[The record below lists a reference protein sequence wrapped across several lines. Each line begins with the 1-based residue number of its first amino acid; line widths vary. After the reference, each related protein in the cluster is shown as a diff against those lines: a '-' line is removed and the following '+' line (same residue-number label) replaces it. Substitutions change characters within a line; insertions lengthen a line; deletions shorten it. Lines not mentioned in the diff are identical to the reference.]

1 VPTGLPLRITV
12 EFGGRHAQHSVDA
25 PEPVPIPSMGPT
37 VGDGMTAV
45 ELIGPGRV
53 PLLARPYFADGDP
66 GPIVAALAQVPELL
80 TVAVPFLGAVLG
92 ASAID
97 ARTKEIVIV
106 RTSALADCEFCT
118 RSHTTVALDAGLSTV
133 EVRALRGLSA
143 VETSGTVFNAPR
155 DIALLGWVDA
165 VAGGRGPV
173 APGVSTALSQH
184 WADHEIVELTLL
196 IGATLMLNRF
206 ATALELPTAPD
217 VLARLGAEDL
227 L

>member
-1 VPTGLPLRITV
+1 VQCQPFADGYLQRCVGAARTDAAWAPCLR
-12 EFGGRHAQHSVDA
+12 
-25 PEPVPIPSMGPT
+25 PYPVRG
-37 VGDGMTAV
+37 VGVTAV
-45 ELIGPGRV
+45 ELIGPGRI

-80 TVAVPFLGAVLG
+80 TVTVPFLGTVLA
-92 ASAID
+92 ASGID
-97 ARTKEIVIV
+97 ARIKEIVIV

-118 RSHTTVALDAGLSTV
+118 RSHTTVALDAGLSTG
-133 EVRALRGLSA
+133 EVRALRDDLAGDTSA
-143 VETSGTVFNAPR
+143 TFTAPPEV
-155 DIALLGWVDA
+155 ALLGWVDA
-165 VAGGRGPV
+165 VATGRGPV
-173 APGVSTALSQH
+173 DSGARIALGRH

>member
-1 VPTGLPLRITV
+1 
-12 EFGGRHAQHSVDA
+12 
-25 PEPVPIPSMGPT
+25 
-37 VGDGMTAV
+37 MTAIQ
-45 ELIGPGRV
+45 LITPGRV

-80 TVAVPFLGAVLG
+80 TVTVPFLGTILA
-92 ASAID
+92 ASGID

-106 RTSALADCEFCT
+106 RTSALADCELCT

-133 EVRALRGLSA
+133 EVRALRNPPT
-143 VETSGTVFNAPR
+143 EHTCGTVFAAPR
-155 DIALLGWVDA
+155 EIVLLGWIDA

-173 APGVSTALSQH
+173 DPGARTALGQH

-206 ATALELPTAPD
+206 ATALELPTAPA
-217 VLARLGAEDL
+217 VLDRLGAEDL

>member
-1 VPTGLPLRITV
+1 
-12 EFGGRHAQHSVDA
+12 
-25 PEPVPIPSMGPT
+25 MG
-37 VGDGMTAV
+37 VTAV
-45 ELIGPGRV
+45 ELIGPGRI

-66 GPIVAALAQVPELL
+66 GPLVAALAQVPELL
-80 TVAVPFLGAVLG
+80 TVTVPFLGAILA
-92 ASAID
+92 ASGID

-133 EVRALRGLSA
+133 EVRALRDDPAGDTSA
-143 VETSGTVFNAPR
+143 TFTAPPEV
-155 DIALLGWVDA
+155 ALLGWVDA
-165 VAGGRGPV
+165 VSTGRGPV
-173 APGVSTALSQH
+173 DPGARSALGRH

-206 ATALELPTAPD
+206 ATALELPTAPV
-217 VLARLGAEDL
+217 VLDRLAAEDL